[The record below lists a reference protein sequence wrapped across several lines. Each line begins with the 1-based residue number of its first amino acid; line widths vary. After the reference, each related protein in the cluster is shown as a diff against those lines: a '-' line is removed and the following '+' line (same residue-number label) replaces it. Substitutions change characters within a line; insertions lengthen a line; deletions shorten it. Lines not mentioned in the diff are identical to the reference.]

1 MTNSNEKGPSPEEA
15 HSAKAATNSHE
26 TDTELSS
33 NSSDNQSEQID
44 PPTETSKIDPDQSI
58 CSETEE
64 QPDENTPE
72 EEIAGLKDKLLRA
85 LADMENLRRRSQKD
99 LEEARK
105 YSTMNFARDIL
116 SVADNFRRAIESV
129 PEIDNDSV
137 DGFVEGISLTE
148 KELFST
154 LERHGIKRI
163 EPLEEKFDPQ
173 FHEAM
178 YEIPTED
185 AENGTVMQVVEVGYV
200 IHDRL
205 LRPAKVGI
213 AKSAISNATETPDE
227 NNTTDGSE

>member
-1 MTNSNEKGPSPEEA
+1 MTNSKEQETSAEEV
-15 HSAKAATNSHE
+15 HSAKAAANSRE

-33 NSSDNQSEQID
+33 SGSDNQAVQSD
-44 PPTETSKIDPDQSI
+44 KPTEASENDRDQVT

-64 QPDENTPE
+64 KPDESTPE

-99 LEEARK
+99 LAEARK

-129 PEIDNDSV
+129 PEIDNTSLDS
-137 DGFVEGISLTE
+137 FVEGISLTE
-148 KELFST
+148 KELFSA

-173 FHEAM
+173 CHEAM
-178 YEIPTED
+178 YEIPTVD
-185 AENGTVMQVVEVGYV
+185 AENGTVIEVVEAGYV

-213 AKSAISNATETPDE
+213 AKSAVTNNVETLEENHATDDTE
-227 NNTTDGSE
+227 